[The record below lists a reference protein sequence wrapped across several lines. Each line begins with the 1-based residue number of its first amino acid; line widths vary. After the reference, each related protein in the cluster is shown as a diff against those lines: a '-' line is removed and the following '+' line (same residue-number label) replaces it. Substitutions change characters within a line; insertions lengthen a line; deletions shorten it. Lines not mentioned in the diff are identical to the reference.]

1 LQGKAEAL
9 PMLEVRDLKKT
20 YYQGKIPVH
29 AVNGISFRVEAGAF
43 VAITGPS
50 GSGKSTL
57 LNLISSLDTPTSG
70 EVVIDGQSIVE
81 LSDAERTKLRR
92 RKLGF
97 IFQFFN
103 LLPTMTAAD
112 NVALPLLLEG
122 RRRKEAYDRAQRI
135 LDRVGLTARVQHRP
149 DELSG
154 GIARALVFDPVLIL
168 ADEPTGNLDS
178 KSGTQVMQM
187 IASLSRADRKTVVM
201 VTHDPSCW
209 SYADRLIR
217 IVDGEIDSI
226 EDNQRPHA

>member
-1 LQGKAEAL
+1 
-9 PMLEVRDLKKT
+9 MLEVRDLKKT

-154 GIARALVFDPVLIL
+154 GEQQRVAIARALVFDPVLIL